1 MKRDF
6 LGIEDWSWVEVER
19 LLALAERI
27 KRGEIQGGLEHKVMA
42 MVFLD
47 PSLRT
52 RTSFESAMY
61 LHGGLAI
68 TIEPGAGSWSWE
80 LDPNAVMDGTN
91 VENIVE
97 AAGVLGRYADVVG
110 IRAFPRGNDWSV
122 ARQDLLIRTFAEHCE
137 KPVINL
143 ESARQHPCQALGD
156 TLTIKEKFPE
166 PSGRRFVVSWAYHPK
181 PLPTAVP
188 VSAALAAARLGMD
201 VVIAR
206 PDGYE
211 FDPDDTALLRK
222 TIRQAGGVLH
232 TTDDMDD
239 ACTGAD
245 AVYAKSWGSLHDF
258 GRPEVELERRKDLRD
273 WRLTEERVGKT
284 RNGAGLVMHC
294 LPVRRNVE
302 IDAAVLDGPN
312 SVVIDQAE
320 NRLHVQR
327 ALLLTITGAATATV
341 GEPFASELTGNGRGA
356 TGGGS

>member
-6 LGIEDWSWVEVER
+6 LGIEDWSWVEIER
-19 LLALAERI
+19 LLALSARI
-27 KRGEIQGGLEHKVMA
+27 KRGEIAGGLERKIMA

-68 TIEPGAGSWSWE
+68 TIEPGRGSWAWE
-80 LDPNAVMDGTN
+80 LDPDAIMDGTT
-91 VENIVE
+91 VENVVE
-97 AAGVLGRYADVVG
+97 AARVLGRYADVVG
-110 IRAFPRGNDWSV
+110 IRAFPRGDDWSV
-122 ARQDLLIRTFAEHCE
+122 AREDRLIRTFAAMCE
-137 KPVINL
+137 KPVVNL

-156 TLTIKEKFPE
+156 TLTIKERFPQ
-166 PSGRRFVVSWAYHPK
+166 PSGRRFAVSWAYHPK

-211 FDPDDTALLRK
+211 FDPDDTALLRR
-222 TIRQAGGVLH
+222 TVREAGSVLY
-232 TTDDMDD
+232 TTEDMDE
-239 ACTGAD
+239 ACEGAD
-245 AVYAKSWGSLHDF
+245 VVYAKSWGSLRDF
-258 GRPEVELERRKDLRD
+258 GRPEAELERRKDLRH
-273 WRLTEERVGKT
+273 WRLTEERVRTTRDGK
-284 RNGAGLVMHC
+284 GLVMHC
-294 LPVRRNVE
+294 LPVRRNIE
-302 IDAAVLDGPN
+302 IDAEVLDGPN

-327 ALLLTITGAATATV
+327 ALLLQLTGSEAGTPM
-341 GEPFASELTGNGRGA
+341 PFALALDRQ
-356 TGGGS
+356 

>member
-6 LGIEDWSWVEVER
+6 LGIEDWSWVDIER
-19 LLALAERI
+19 VLALAARV
-27 KRGEIQGGLEHKVMA
+27 KAGEVTGGLERKIMA
-42 MVFLD
+42 MVFLN

-80 LDPNAVMDGTN
+80 LDPHAVMDGTN
-91 VENIVE
+91 VENVVE
-97 AAGVLGRYADVVG
+97 AARVLGRYADVVG
-110 IRAFPRGNDWSV
+110 IRAFPRGDDWAV
-122 ARQDLLIRTFAEHCE
+122 AREDRLIRTFAEHCE
-137 KPVINL
+137 KPVVNL

-206 PDGYE
+206 PGGYE

-222 TIRQAGGVLH
+222 TVREAGGVLH
-232 TTDDMDD
+232 TTDDMDE
-239 ACTGAD
+239 ACRGAD
-245 AVYAKSWGSLHDF
+245 AVYAKSWGSLQDF
-258 GRPEVELERRKDLRD
+258 GRPEAELQRRKDLRD
-273 WRLTEERVGKT
+273 WRLTSEQVATT
-284 RNGAGLVMHC
+284 RNGRGLVMHC

-327 ALLLTITGAATATV
+327 ALLLTLVGADAAAA
-341 GEPFASELTGNGRGA
+341 GDLS
-356 TGGGS
+356 